1 MVLKMAKC
9 LLGSRAVCLGATV
22 LLFQPT
28 VVVSQQALGAT
39 DAEIDITLQSIAR
52 DISATLPSGNSN
64 GAIVAVSALPGKR
77 FVYKTEVSMPARQWT
92 PELRARSR
100 ETAVNDYCTNPD
112 LEPFKQLGI
121 TVIWQLSDR
130 QGNAITTNTASP
142 NDCQR

>member
-1 MVLKMAKC
+1 MAKC
-9 LLGSRAVCLGATV
+9 LLWARVVYLGATV
-22 LLFQPT
+22 VLFQPT
-28 VVVSQQALGAT
+28 VVLSQQALGAT
-39 DAEIDITLQSIAR
+39 DAQIDITLQQIAR
-52 DISATLPSGNSN
+52 DISATLPSGNSD

-112 LEPFKQLGI
+112 LEPFNELGI

-130 QGNAITTNTASP
+130 EGNDITTNTASP
-142 NDCQR
+142 KDCRQRRR